1 MKTKMK
7 TFVSV
12 IVILCL
18 LAAFLSGCGST
29 QIAEASGSATA
40 SQQENRQEQSQNQ
53 KDNKKMDAPEMEKI
67 EIPEEDIAALLQA
80 GMNAVAEES
89 DLWTISE
96 ITDAEVLMQLTQ
108 SRGGK
113 ERSEGEGREA
123 PEDMTPPDREGEQL
137 PDGEMPEGAMPERS
151 GENRPE
157 NMEGSFP
164 DGEKPEGGQGR
175 GEAGGRQHGGRG
187 SGMSGLAIVI
197 SGTEDATLSTE
208 DIFTQ
213 IQLAAEELGYQA
225 SSMEL
230 TEEQQSVIEVPD
242 GYSVKMVILINTQMP
257 EMEAGEAV
265 G

>member
-7 TFVSV
+7 TFVSM
-12 IVILCL
+12 IAILCL

-40 SQQENRQEQSQNQ
+40 SQQEDRQEQSQDQ
-53 KDNKKMDAPEMEKI
+53 KNGMKMDAPEME
-67 EIPEEDIAALLQA
+67 IPEEDITALLQT
-80 GMNAVAEES
+80 GMDAVAEES
-89 DLWTISE
+89 DLWIISE

-113 ERSEGEGREA
+113 ERSEGEGRAA
-123 PEDMTPPDREGEQL
+123 PEDMTPPDGEGGQR
-137 PDGEMPEGAMPERS
+137 PDGEMPEGTMPERS
-151 GENRPE
+151 GGNRPE

-175 GEAGGRQHGGRG
+175 GEGGGRQSGSRGG
-187 SGMSGLAIVI
+187 GMYGLAIVI
-197 SGTEDATLSTE
+197 SGTEDATLTTE
-208 DIFTQ
+208 DIFAQ

>member
-7 TFVSV
+7 TFVSM
-12 IVILCL
+12 IAILCL

-40 SQQENRQEQSQNQ
+40 SQQEDRQEQSQGQ
-53 KDNKKMDAPEMEKI
+53 KHDKKMDAPEIEKI
-67 EIPEEDIAALLQA
+67 EIPEEDIVALLQA
-80 GMNAVAEES
+80 GMDAVAEES
-89 DLWTISE
+89 NLWTISE
-96 ITDAEVLMQLTQ
+96 IKDAEALMQLTQ

-113 ERSEGEGREA
+113 ERSEGEGRDA
-123 PEDMTPPDREGEQL
+123 PEDMTPPDGEGGQR
-137 PDGEMPEGAMPERS
+137 PDGEIPEGTMPERS
-151 GENRPE
+151 GENRTE
-157 NMEGSFP
+157 NMDGSFP

-175 GEAGGRQHGGRG
+175 GEGGGRQSGNRGG
-187 SGMSGLAIVI
+187 GMSGLAIVI

-213 IQLAAEELGYQA
+213 IQLTAEELGYQA

-242 GYSVKMVILINTQMP
+242 GYSVKIVVLIDTHMS
-257 EMEAGEAV
+257 EMETGEAV